1 MALKAGPKTKASV
14 VFDRDDYADDL
25 ADARC
30 QVMQEI
36 FGIDLF
42 NWQRQV
48 VRDLGGTERPRTAY
62 IQVPRK
68 NGKTMLAAAMV
79 LSELILLPGRHIYGI
94 SDSERNLNSVLV
106 RELRTLIS
114 QSDAARN
121 ALHVTKAGIEN
132 PSNGSFFEVRPGRYE
147 ATQGINPHLV
157 IADELHLLKE
167 QVWYGM
173 AMAGAARD
181 DALLFGITTP
191 GYDLT
196 SVAHDLYL
204 QAQGQENSDLY
215 GTIYEAPAGSEID
228 DIEAWK
234 IANPAYDDVS
244 RFGETLSADHQRLPG
259 HEFRRFRLGQWTATD
274 EAWLP
279 YGAWADRKVT
289 TGRHLEPGE
298 AIWVGFDG
306 SYSGDSTALV
316 ASTSDGFLCV
326 LGCWENP
333 GVKGWRV
340 PRDEVNEAVEDAF
353 DLYNVVEMICDP
365 PYWEREIQ
373 DWSIAHPGKVVEFPT
388 NSRQRMAPA
397 CTTFYAAVMEGRVSH
412 DGDERLSRHLSNAI
426 VKASPVG
433 DYITKPD
440 RMSPAK
446 IDLAIAAV
454 LAYSRASRPTKPT
467 YELVVA

>member
-14 VFDRDDYADDL
+14 VLDRDDYDDDL
-25 ADARC
+25 AVARC
-30 QVMQEI
+30 QVMSDV
-36 FGIDLF
+36 FGIELYD
-42 NWQRQV
+42 WQKQV
-48 VRDLGGTERPRTAY
+48 IADLGGQERPRTAY
-62 IQVPRK
+62 VQVPRK
-68 NGKTMLAAAMV
+68 NGKTLLAAALV
-79 LSELILLPGRHIYGI
+79 LTELILLPGRHIYGI

-106 RELRTLIS
+106 RELRSLITGS
-114 QSDAARN
+114 ELARN
-121 ALHVTKAGIEN
+121 ALYVSKAGIEN
-132 PSNGSFFEVRPGRYE
+132 PANGSFFEVRPGRYE

-204 QAQGQENSDLY
+204 QAQTADPETSDTY
-215 GTIYEAPAGSEID
+215 SVIHEAPPGSDVD
-228 DIEAWK
+228 DCSTWE
-234 IANPAYDDVS
+234 IANPAYSDS
-244 RFGETLSADHQRLPG
+244 FGEAMKLDHERLPE

-279 YGAWADRKVT
+279 YGAWSDRT
-289 TGRHLEPGE
+289 DETRHLKPGD
-298 AIWVGFDG
+298 AIWIGFDG

-316 ASTSDGFLCV
+316 AATADGFISV

-340 PRDEVNEAVEDAF
+340 PRDEVEEAVSDAF
-353 DLYNVVEMICDP
+353 DHFDVRELICDP

-373 DWSIAHPGKVVEFPT
+373 EWQIQWPGRVIEFAT

-397 CTTFYAAVMEGRVSH
+397 CTTFYAAVMEGRITH
-412 DGDERLSRHLSNAI
+412 DGDERLSRHLANAI
-426 VKASPVG
+426 TKSSPVG

-446 IDLAIAAV
+446 IDLAVAAV
-454 LAYSRASRPTKPT
+454 LAYLRASRPVKPS